1 MDVVTN
7 SSSWSP
13 HANFLLYID
22 RAGDDW
28 KELVRQIFKI
38 VWKYWM
44 LNVSILAPDPIT
56 YVHNV
61 SWFLLVNVV
70 L

>member
-22 RAGDDW
+22 HGDDDW
-28 KELVRQIFKI
+28 KELVGYFFKT

-44 LNVSILAPDPIT
+44 INVSILVPDPIT

-61 SWFLLVNVV
+61 SWNLLNNYVF
-70 L
+70 